1 METPVIQTPQGKPRT
16 SRSGSFLT
24 PNMVENLK
32 KDHKRFIAKGGQ
44 VNTFQENVPKRGLTM
59 LKGKSFN
66 NSQMINL
73 KMVLLGDN
81 DK

>member
-1 METPVIQTPQGKPRT
+1 METPVIQAQGKPRT

-44 VNTFQENVPKRGLTM
+44 VNTFQENVPKRGLTL
-59 LKGKSFN
+59 LKGKSFRN
-66 NSQMINL
+66 VQMGF
-73 KMVLLGDN
+73 LG
-81 DK
+81 